1 MDFSEGGFV
10 RYSVQFERYPL
21 NLDTLIGTAIVLTD
35 KFCEEFPVTTST
47 GYIFYRDTAS
57 RDNHNPCDFWFS
69 VVDANN
75 ADAAYD
81 EAITVLMNT
90 SNLERPFPRDCNI
103 IKEGEMPLEI

>member
-1 MDFSEGGFV
+1 M
-10 RYSVQFERYPL
+10 
-21 NLDTLIGTAIVLTD
+21 
-35 KFCEEFPVTTST
+35 
-47 GYIFYRDTAS
+47 
-57 RDNHNPCDFWFS
+57 
-69 VVDANN
+69 VDANN